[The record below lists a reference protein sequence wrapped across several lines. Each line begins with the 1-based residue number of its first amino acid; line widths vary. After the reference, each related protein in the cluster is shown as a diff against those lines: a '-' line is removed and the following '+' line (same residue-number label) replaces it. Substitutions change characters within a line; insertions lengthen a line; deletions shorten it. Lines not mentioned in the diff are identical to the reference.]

1 MSLKVLSLVAKG
13 SFGECYKVEKDGK
26 ILCQKKIDLCSPKV
40 DNEDIKNELS
50 FLGKLDHQNIIKLDS
65 YDLGKDMTLSL
76 YTELCYCSLENLRTI
91 YDKKEFVRNRISI
104 KTGCAVAYQI
114 LNALNYI
121 HNLNPKIVHLD
132 LKDSNVLLT
141 ELGVVKLIDFGLA
154 MELDSNDLV
163 TDETMRGTFEY
174 AAPEVRE
181 KEDYGTPADIWSFGI
196 MMYELFFGVI
206 PRPERESYQ
215 RRTKEVFEQMN
226 LQENLRDS
234 FTYLFNSIFQDEPS
248 KRPNVNKLL
257 KYKYF
262 TLKQEEAQE
271 KIVEEIKLLEN
282 LLEIR
287 KNFLKEIIDAGSLPI
302 LNLEESSDESS
313 SDEDSDLDSEP
324 EGDGSDN

>member
-1 MSLKVLSLVAKG
+1 MSVKVLSLVAKG
-13 SFGECYKVEKDGK
+13 SFGECYKVEKNDK
-26 ILCQKKIDLCSPKV
+26 ILCQKKIDLCNPKV

-50 FLGKLDHQNIIKLDS
+50 FLGKLEHQNIIKLDS
-65 YDLGKDMTLSL
+65 YELGQDMTLSL
-76 YTELCYCSLENLRTI
+76 FTELCYCSLENLRTI

-104 KTGCAVAYQI
+104 KTGCAVGYQI

-132 LKDSNVLLT
+132 LKDTNVLLT
-141 ELGVVKLIDFGLA
+141 ESGVVKLIDFGLA

-174 AAPEVRE
+174 AAPEVRD
-181 KEDYGTPADIWSFGI
+181 KENYGTPADIWSFGI

-206 PRPERESYQ
+206 PRPERESFE
-215 RRTKEVFEQMN
+215 RRNQEVFKEMK
-226 LQENLRDS
+226 LQENIRDS
-234 FTYLFNSIFQDEPS
+234 FNFLFGSIFQPNPS
-248 KRPNVNKLL
+248 KRPNVTKLL

-262 TLKQEEAQE
+262 SLKQTEAQE
-271 KIVEEIKLLEN
+271 RIVEEIKLLEN

-287 KNFLKEIIDAGSLPI
+287 KKFIQEISEAGSLPI

-313 SDEDSDLDSEP
+313 SDEEYETDE
-324 EGDGSDN
+324 EDGSDK